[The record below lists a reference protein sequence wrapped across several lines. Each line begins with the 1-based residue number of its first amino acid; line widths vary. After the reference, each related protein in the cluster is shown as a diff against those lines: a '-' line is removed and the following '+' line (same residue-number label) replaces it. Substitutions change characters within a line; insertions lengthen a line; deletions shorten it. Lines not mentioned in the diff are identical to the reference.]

1 MEAKQRLINA
11 VRTWCE
17 QTGEFPPQEDPD
29 IQQEQT
35 DAEQEKTQGW
45 IAGGR
50 GGAHASGHSIRTFDT
65 EPASIF
71 LVDLL
76 DPPVEANHNERQPF
90 APSFAGLFGDERSFQ
105 GQDGLRAIG
114 ESMNRPVAGW
124 AMAQGPNALCFA
136 SDRASQ
142 DGRLLPFLQ
151 KAKDRRRGKP
161 LVQVEYFARKT
172 QHFQAFQQKLERF
185 QGGFP
190 GQDEAYGQG
199 QADLPPNYIDRGDP
213 HRIEEID
220 DQRKSL
226 LSKI

>member
-35 DAEQEKTQGW
+35 DAEQKKTQGW

-90 APSFAGLFGDERSFQ
+90 APSFAGLVGDERSFQ
-105 GQDGLRAIG
+105 G
-114 ESMNRPVAGW
+114 
-124 AMAQGPNALCFA
+124 
-136 SDRASQ
+136 Q

-151 KAKDRRRGKP
+151 KANDRRRGKP
-161 LVQVEYFARKT
+161 LVQLEYFARKT
-172 QHFQAFQQKLERF
+172 QHFQAFQQKLEGF